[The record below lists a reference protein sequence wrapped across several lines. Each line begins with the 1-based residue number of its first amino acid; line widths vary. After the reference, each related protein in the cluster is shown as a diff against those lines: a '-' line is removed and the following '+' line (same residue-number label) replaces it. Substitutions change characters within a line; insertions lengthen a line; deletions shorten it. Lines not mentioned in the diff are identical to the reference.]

1 VHFAE
6 AQAFTLIR
14 GSVALPAAGRAA
26 LRTKGLRNN
35 AQSAAAKAINRVKTF
50 HAVFVEV
57 KDLLERNGL
66 EKIYTKRS
74 IKMIDEMTTVLEPA
88 PLADF
93 VETKYVK
100 DITSRALSYIKAGFP
115 VHFRG
120 PSGTGK
126 TTLAMHLAS
135 KIERPVVMIHGD
147 EEFSTSDLVGGQQ
160 GYRFRKVI
168 DRFVSRVLK
177 VEEDMV
183 KRWVDN
189 RLTVACKYGFT
200 LIYDEFTRSRPE
212 ANNILLSIL
221 QEKMMDLPVGR
232 GGEEPYLRVDPDFT
246 AIFTSNPEEYAGVH
260 RSQDALRDRM
270 ITLDL
275 DHFDYD
281 TEVAITRA
289 KSKLSKSH
297 TEMIVNIVR
306 GLRESGRCE
315 FAPTV
320 RGCIMIAKTLKTQNL
335 TPPKANGAFMRM
347 CQDILASET
356 SRVGSKTN
364 QERVKEIVTELVA
377 KELGMGK
384 TIDVPDPFREKS
396 LMGPEMAEKGSAVIE
411 TADSKNVEEDRTQE
425 AESESLAGV
434 SG

>member
-1 VHFAE
+1 
-6 AQAFTLIR
+6 
-14 GSVALPAAGRAA
+14 
-26 LRTKGLRNN
+26 
-35 AQSAAAKAINRVKTF
+35 
-50 HAVFVEV
+50 
-57 KDLLERNGL
+57 
-66 EKIYTKRS
+66 
-74 IKMIDEMTTVLEPA
+74 MIDEMTTVLEPS

-93 VETKYVK
+93 VETKYIK
-100 DITSRALSYIKAGFP
+100 DIANRTLSYIKAGFP

-120 PSGTGK
+120 VSGTGK
-126 TTLAMHLAS
+126 TTLAMHIAS
-135 KIERPVVMIHGD
+135 KIKRPVVMIHGD
-147 EEFSTSDLVGGQQ
+147 EEFTTSDLVGGEY
-160 GYRFRKVI
+160 GYRIRKVV

-270 ITLDL
+270 ITMDL

-281 TEVAITRA
+281 TELAVTLA
-289 KSKLSKSH
+289 KAKLSKQDSQ
-297 TEMIVNIVR
+297 IVVNIVR
-306 GLRESGRCE
+306 GLRESGKCE

-320 RGCIMIAKTLKTQNL
+320 RGCIMIAKTLKVQKL
-335 TPPKANGAFMRM
+335 TPARANKVFMQM

-364 QERVKEIVTELVA
+364 QDRVKQIVRELVA
-377 KELGMGK
+377 KELGIGK
-384 TIDVPDPFREKS
+384 TIDVGKNAVESTP
-396 LMGPEMAEKGSAVIE
+396 VIE
-411 TADSKNVEEDRTQE
+411 TVDNKDEKK
-425 AESESLAGV
+425 ESESLAGV
-434 SG
+434 PG

>member
-1 VHFAE
+1 
-6 AQAFTLIR
+6 
-14 GSVALPAAGRAA
+14 
-26 LRTKGLRNN
+26 
-35 AQSAAAKAINRVKTF
+35 
-50 HAVFVEV
+50 
-57 KDLLERNGL
+57 
-66 EKIYTKRS
+66 
-74 IKMIDEMTTVLEPA
+74 MIDEMTTVLEPT

-100 DITSRALSYIKAGFP
+100 DITNRALSYIKAGFP

-126 TTLAMHLAS
+126 TTLAMHVAS
-135 KIERPVVMIHGD
+135 KIGRPVVMIHGD
-147 EEFSTSDLVGGQQ
+147 EEFTTSDLVGGEY
-160 GYRFRKVI
+160 GYRFRKVV

-177 VEEDMV
+177 VEEDMI

-232 GGEEPYLRVDPDFT
+232 GEEPYLRVDPDFT
-246 AIFTSNPEEYAGVH
+246 PIFTSNPEEYAGVH

-270 ITLDL
+270 ITMDL

-281 TEVAITRA
+281 TEVAITKA
-289 KSKLSKSH
+289 KSKLSQKDA
-297 TEMIVNIVR
+297 EKIVKIVR
-306 GLRESGRCE
+306 GLRESGKCE
-315 FAPTV
+315 FAPTI
-320 RGCIMIAKTLKTQNL
+320 RGCIMIAKTLKVQNI
-335 TPPKANGAFMRM
+335 TPAKSNGVFMQM

-364 QERVKEIVTELVA
+364 QARVKETVNGLVN
-377 KELGMGK
+377 KYC
-384 TIDVPDPFREKS
+384 
-396 LMGPEMAEKGSAVIE
+396 
-411 TADSKNVEEDRTQE
+411 
-425 AESESLAGV
+425 
-434 SG
+434 